1 MKITIDIDE
10 SIIKKAMEFSGE
22 KNVNS
27 MIVKSIE
34 NFVASESAKKLSK
47 LGGTE
52 PTIKNVR
59 RRR

>member
-10 SIIKKAMEFSGE
+10 SIIKKAMALSGE
-22 KNVNS
+22 KDVNS
-27 MIVKSIE
+27 LIVKSLDY
-34 NFVASESAKKLSK
+34 FVASESAKKLSR

-52 PTIKNVR
+52 RNIKNIR